1 MADAERERQEQVK
14 KHAIKSIVKDTLG
27 EQMRQNQRKRIEES
41 VTNP

>member
-1 MADAERERQEQVK
+1 MAYAERERQEQAK